1 MKSAGNYYTFAG
13 RLLWLLLAIFMFST
27 TLRAGSIVSG
37 KGEPTF
43 PVLQTKTGVY
53 TNVTVTQQTKEWIFI
68 LHSTGVC
75 NVKVG
80 DLSTDTKVALGLIP
94 RSNNGVVE
102 AEEAPSSS
110 ADSGS
115 ATHHSF
121 AHMPHFK
128 FADLKKFAEEWRTN
142 GKQKFNELT
151 AGNPTIGYALL
162 GILGVVYIFVS
173 TCFWLIC
180 RKTHNSPGPLVWVP
194 VLQLIPLLRAANMPR
209 VWFFAYFIPVLNI
222 IAQIVWCVKIVKS
235 RGKSP
240 WVAFMLLLPVTN
252 FFAFLYLAFSPSAPV
267 RLQSNEVLA
276 LQFT

>member
-1 MKSAGNYYTFAG
+1 MKNVGNGYRFAG
-13 RLLWLLLAIFMFST
+13 RLLWLLVAIFIFPSFSH
-27 TLRAGSIVSG
+27 AGSIVSG

-43 PVLQTKTGVY
+43 PLLQTKTGVY

-75 NVKVG
+75 NIKIG
-80 DLSTDTKVALGLIP
+80 DLSTETKVSLGIIP

-102 AEEAPSSS
+102 AEEAPATGSS
-110 ADSGS
+110 ASTPS
-115 ATHHSF
+115 HAL

-151 AGNPTIGYALL
+151 AGNPMIGNVLL
-162 GILGVVYIFVS
+162 CILGVVYIFVS

-194 VLQLIPLLRAANMPR
+194 VFQLIPLLRAANMPR
-209 VWFFAYFIPVLNI
+209 VWFFAYFVPVLNI
-222 IAQIVWCVKIVKS
+222 VAQIVWCVKIVKS

-240 WVAFMLLLPVTN
+240 WVAFLLLLPVTN

-267 RLQSNEVLA
+267 RLQSNEVLS
-276 LQFT
+276 LQFS